1 MSKKQQNGSSNENN
15 VVSINPRA
23 AEVGDGLD
31 TIKDILFGEQVK
43 ASNEQLADF
52 KRESETALQSLSE
65 RMDERLAQLDASLTK
80 NFETLNQQL
89 IAQHTAQA
97 AAQMAGE
104 KRLDAELKACQTT
117 LEANLSATRDEFNHE
132 LNQLADEL
140 RDQKLD
146 RHKLA
151 DIFSQAATELA
162 GTAQPLKK
170 AG

>member
-1 MSKKQQNGSSNENN
+1 MSRKQQNESSNDNN
-15 VVSINPRA
+15 VVNINQRTA
-23 AEVGDGLD
+23 AVGDGLD

-43 ASNEQLADF
+43 ASNEQLTEF
-52 KRESETALQSLSE
+52 KHESEAALQSLSE
-65 RMDERLAQLDASLTK
+65 RMDERLAQLDAAMTK

-104 KRLDAELKACQTT
+104 KRLDVELKACRSA
-117 LEANLSATRDEFNHE
+117 LESNLASTRDEFTHE
-132 LNQLADEL
+132 LNQLAEEL

-162 GTAQPLKK
+162 GQPQPLKK
-170 AG
+170 VG